1 MKNMKNLMKQAQ
13 KMQAEMARVQE
24 ELANKI
30 VEATAGGGAIKVVA
44 NGHKVIQE
52 VLIDPSVIDADDIE
66 MLQDLILVAV
76 NDALRKADELA
87 AADMGKFTGGM
98 QLPF

>member
-1 MKNMKNLMKQAQ
+1 MKNMKSLMKQAQ

-52 VLIDPSVIDADDIE
+52 VSIDPSVIDADDIE

-76 NDALRKADELA
+76 NDVLHKADELA
-87 AADMGKFTGGM
+87 AADMGKFAGGM
-98 QLPF
+98 KLPF